1 MHFFRKNFSL
11 KKWPTELES
20 CPKTSPREIATPKIQ
35 GATME
40 SHTPM
45 TFHFLTYNF
54 GLTLLKAQLTFL
66 VSTERRKRRDSAGE
80 SNKAES
86 KQPRQ
91 NCHIFGTGKTYL
103 VQEQLA
109 EAGEE
114 RGKCPRK

>member
-1 MHFFRKNFSL
+1 MLEIVAQKSGDFSG
-11 KKWPTELES
+11 
-20 CPKTSPREIATPKIQ
+20 TSVVT
-35 GATME
+35 T
-40 SHTPM
+40 S
-45 TFHFLTYNF
+45 N
-54 GLTLLKAQLTFL
+54 L